1 MKVDEFERNINYK
14 FKNKSLVNL
23 ALTHSSFK
31 NKKNKNYERLE
42 FLGDRVLSLV
52 ISEHLFLKY
61 PNENEGALSKRLA
74 NLVSKKTLLEVANEI
89 GIKEMLKI
97 DIFEKRNLKLKKNIS
112 ILSDVCESLIGAI
125 YLDSNLE
132 NAKKFISNHWEKKI
146 SKNILPPQDPKSLL
160 QEVVQKKRLDL
171 PKYNLK
177 KKRGPPHNPSFEI
190 EVSLKGIRQFSAT
203 AKTIKDAEINAAK
216 KMVDYILKN
225 KLLQ

>member
-1 MKVDEFERNINYK
+1 MKVDEFERKINYK

-61 PNENEGALSKRLA
+61 PNENEGALSKRLS

-125 YLDSNLE
+125 YLDSDLE
-132 NAKKFISNHWEKKI
+132 NAKKFISKYWKKKI

-160 QEVVQKKRLDL
+160 QEVAQKKGLNL
-171 PKYNLK
+171 PKYILK
-177 KKRGPPHNPSFEI
+177 KKKGPPHNPRFEV
-190 EVSLKGIRQFSAT
+190 EVFLKGIRKFSAI
-203 AKTIKDAEINAAK
+203 AKTIKIAEINAAK
-216 KMVDYILKN
+216 KMVDYIFKN
-225 KLLQ
+225 KLL